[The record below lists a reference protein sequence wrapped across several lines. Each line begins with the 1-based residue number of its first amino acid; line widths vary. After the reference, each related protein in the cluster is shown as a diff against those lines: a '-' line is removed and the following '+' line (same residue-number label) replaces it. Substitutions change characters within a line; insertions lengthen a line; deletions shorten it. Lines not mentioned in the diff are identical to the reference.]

1 MALAFKKLA
10 RLSIPVAP
18 INFNRWGGKALYP
31 RLFVALYLCCNIN
44 DNSPAVIRWGV
55 GSVSGVY

>member
-10 RLSIPVAP
+10 RLSIPVVP
-18 INFNRWGGKALYP
+18 INFNRWGGKALCP
-31 RLFVALYLCCNIN
+31 RLFVALYFFCNIN
-44 DNSPAVIRWGV
+44 CNSPAVIWCGV